1 MLPTPD
7 NYSVWPSVI
16 PANKKVEMTITGN
29 EKAFVFAEGVAYQL
43 KIIHVSADEDSYY
56 TPTKYD
62 LLTVEAHD
70 GILRFEYVFPGE
82 MEHMIILSRD
92 GKEIQ
97 KMIVYSL
104 YEDWYAL
111 TPYKG
116 DFHAHSFRSDGKR
129 DPAALAGHFREQG
142 YDFFALTDHNRF
154 YPGQEIDETFA
165 GVHMGLTRV
174 LGEEVH
180 APSISVHVVHVGG
193 KRSVT
198 EFYINNREA
207 YEKEAEAYIA
217 ALPEHIPQDYRERY
231 GKTMWAVD
239 KIHEAGGLAIFP
251 HPYWRPGSTYMD
263 NVDIP
268 LTHLLLKSGKFDAYE
283 LLGCMGQV
291 GANLSLAMWN
301 DLRAEGIQIPVVGS
315 SDVHSISGDN
325 LGNTFPHL
333 FTICLA
339 TANEND
345 AIVKAVKNSRTI
357 PVEATGDEYNRHY
370 RCYGTLRQT
379 AYGQFLMKHYF
390 PKLQRLAQGEGVAMR
405 AYAMEEAPAVMIEAN
420 AAMVED
426 FRLRFF
432 GRKEAKLPST
442 AMLAWEEKWREVQR
456 NGPRTKGSDAYSD
469 EIRYQI

>member
-1 MLPTPD
+1 
-7 NYSVWPSVI
+7 
-16 PANKKVEMTITGN
+16 MTITGN
-29 EKAFVFAEGVAYQL
+29 EKAFLFAEGVAYQL
-43 KIIHVSADEDSYY
+43 KIIHVSSDEDSYY

-62 LLTVEAHD
+62 LLTVKAHD
-70 GILRFEYVFPGE
+70 GILRFEHVFPGE

-154 YPGQEIDETFA
+154 YPGEEIDETFA
-165 GVHMGLTRV
+165 GVRMGLTRV

-193 KRSVT
+193 KKSVT
-198 EFYINNREA
+198 EFYTNNREA
-207 YEKEAEAYIA
+207 YEREAEAYIA
-217 ALPEHIPQDYRERY
+217 ALPECIPYDYRERY

-251 HPYWRPGSTYMD
+251 HPYWRPEPTHMD
-263 NVDIP
+263 NVDIT
-268 LTHLLLKSGKFDAYE
+268 LTHLLLKSDKFDAYE
-283 LLGCMGQV
+283 LLGCTGQA
-291 GANLSLAMWN
+291 GGNLSLAMWN
-301 DLRAEGIQIPVVGS
+301 DLRAEGINIPVVGS
-315 SDVHSISGDN
+315 SDVHGIRGSDS
-325 LGNTFPHL
+325 FPHL

-345 AIVKAVKNSRTI
+345 AIIEAVKNGRTI

-405 AYAMEEAPAVMIEAN
+405 AYAMEEAPAVLVEAN

-432 GRKEAKLPST
+432 GRQEAKLPST

-456 NGPRTKGSDAYSD
+456 NGPRTKGSDAYSS